1 MMNIILLFIL
11 VLLDQITKFYLTS
24 TVNTGAAFSLFQ
36 GQRYVLIA
44 ISVIV
49 IFFILKYYKEK
60 NYQFP
65 LTLILAG
72 TIGNLID
79 RVFLGH
85 VRDFIDLKFWPVFNI
100 ADTCIV
106 IGAFLL
112 AYKILKEKQNHS

>member
-1 MMNIILLFIL
+1 MLNLLLLIVL
-11 VLLDQITKFYLTS
+11 VFLDQITKFYLTS
-24 TVNTGAAFSLFQ
+24 TINTGAAFSLFQ

-44 ISVIV
+44 VSILVI
-49 IFFILKYYKEK
+49 IFILKYYGEK
-60 NYQFP
+60 KYQFP
-65 LTLILAG
+65 LTLILSG

-106 IGAFLL
+106 IGALLL
-112 AYKILKEKQNHS
+112 AYKIWKEKK

>member
-1 MMNIILLFIL
+1 MINVIILVIL
-11 VLLDQITKFYLTS
+11 IFLDQITKFYLTS

-44 ISVIV
+44 ISIIV

-79 RVFLGH
+79 RIFLGH

-100 ADTCIV
+100 ADTCVV
-106 IGAFLL
+106 IGTLLL
-112 AYKILKEKQNHS
+112 AYKMWKEKKST